1 MINKNKASPRK
12 KRKKF
17 SKLDLYVT
25 FSVLYTAIYSIAVF
39 VIFAIKG
46 IEPTILTRCVYGF
59 FGGEVTIAGLIK
71 VCNIVGEY
79 KETKNKAQEM
89 EEESNEE
96 LY

>member
-1 MINKNKASPRK
+1 MINRNKASPRK

-25 FSVLYTAIYSIAVF
+25 FSVLYTAIYSIAVL
-39 VIFAIKG
+39 VIFAFNNV
-46 IEPTILTRCVYGF
+46 EPTTLTRCVYGF

-71 VCNIVGEY
+71 IFNIREEY
-79 KETKNKAQEM
+79 KETKNKAQKM
-89 EEESNEE
+89 EEESDEE

>member
-12 KRKKF
+12 KHKKF
-17 SKLDLYVT
+17 SKLGMYVA
-25 FSVLYTAIYSIAVF
+25 FSVLYTAIYSIAVL
-39 VIFAIKG
+39 VIFAFKG
-46 IEPTILTRCVYGF
+46 IEPITLTRCVYGF

-71 VCNIVGEY
+71 IFNIREEY

-89 EEESNEE
+89 EEESDEE